1 MAEIQLT
8 VKVADYNGSN
18 IFTINDYRKKTVK
31 VASGDTIILNQ
42 SDPSNAGHPL
52 RIALYPDGEHN
63 IGPSDP
69 QLDYVA
75 YINFYGDLLN
85 YYNAGNL
92 WNYGDGNITA
102 NSRPKAEFGE
112 SHWVRHGQNE
122 GRVPPPVMGRYEVGV
137 SIAGTPGSS
146 GAQTTFTVTDASLH
160 GTYFYY
166 CENHTGMGG
175 MIHYGNDPEKYRLID
190 QGATAHDEQ
199 DGDVTSSIIKKIE
212 YYDENTSGWVFFD
225 IIDTPHVN
233 PWAALSTNISESI
246 KYRITYSVTDS
257 ALADSFQ
264 KVKTFNIITAPGY
277 QRPTWMD
284 PDIPIDEEGRIWAI
298 QTVHMHDSYNMSSI
312 YPFTYSGG
320 QSISSSPPIAVNY
333 IILRNDSLDGATA
346 AFAPY
351 SFANPSAGWDVGIP
365 STYNFM
371 QPFHMQTFGRFA
383 KSYYEKLAAFIVPP
397 GWECHV
403 YRMPNY
409 NPNPSPSYVGYGTRY
424 QTSGAH
430 VFYAKDAGN
439 GISQENIN
447 FTAIQV
453 ASYSHNAL
461 GDMGYWDVTG
471 AEYNNPWGP
480 GSGYSYLFKKIAMPA
495 GY

>member
-42 SDPSNAGHPL
+42 SDSSNAGHPL

-75 YINFYGDLLN
+75 YVNFSGDLLN

-112 SHWVRHGQNE
+112 SHWVGSGQNE

-137 SIAGTPGSS
+137 SITGTPGSS

-264 KVKTFNIITAPGY
+264 KVKTFNIITEPGY
-277 QRPTWMD
+277 QRPTWMSQ
-284 PDIPIDEEGRIWAI
+284 DIPIDEEGRIWAI
-298 QTVHMHDSYNMSSI
+298 QCIVGLRGASATNLGHPWSHDLPY
-312 YPFTYSGG
+312 YDFG
-320 QSISSSPPIAVNY
+320 QSVTFY
-333 IILRNDSLDGATA
+333 VVLRNDSVEGAGA
-346 AFAPY
+346 GYAPY
-351 SFANPSAGWDVGIP
+351 SVANPLSGWDAGIP
-365 STYNFM
+365 
-371 QPFHMQTFGRFA
+371 QTHQFA
-383 KSYYEKLAAFIVPP
+383 SPYYIYTGLKDYAGLIGMIIPS
-397 GWECHV
+397 GWEFRV
-403 YRMPNY
+403 YRSANY
-409 NPNPSPSYVGYGTRY
+409 VSQKYHYSASTRFIDKQWNHTVVNVDTSNY
-424 QTSGAH
+424 Q
-430 VFYAKDAGN
+430 
-439 GISQENIN
+439 ISNNIN
-447 FTAIQV
+447 VFNEGHNNRGVMTAWGHQN
-453 ASYSHNAL
+453 SDFYKGL
-461 GDMGYWDVTG
+461 G
-471 AEYNNPWGP
+471 
-480 GSGYSYLFKKIAMPA
+480 GSSYLFKKIAMPA